1 MGNISLL
8 AWSKARG
15 VTYTMAQKWV
25 NQGVLQVERTKN
37 RVLIDEQHPAPEVAT
52 VRCEVCQRDLPQISN
67 SHLKLHGLTVAEYQ
81 TRFPDAPIITKQTR
95 EKISEVNTG
104 IVRSEENRKRISE
117 GRKGIRPENHP
128 RYVKGAYSPSE
139 ETRRKM
145 AEARLGALHD
155 EETKRKIGDAHRGVP
170 ETREAIEANRQAQL
184 EYWKDK
190 PGSNLGRVF
199 NDEERA
205 AMVEGRMAWEQ
216 TLTPEYRAERRARL
230 IAQCVGKKRTPEQRE
245 TYRRARLKYMEEN
258 PEVWQKFTETNL
270 EIEFKAWCD
279 ELEIECRPQCFISEG
294 DLSHPFD
301 FYLPEYGVLVECDGP
316 HHWEGP
322 WWSCPDPKAVLAI
335 QIAADQVWT
344 RRAEELGYTVVR
356 LRGRN
361 SIGDEGSGSIDEQML
376 KVLNAS

>member
-1 MGNISLL
+1 ML
-8 AWSKARG
+8 
-15 VTYTMAQKWV
+15 
-25 NQGVLQVERTKN
+25 
-37 RVLIDEQHPAPEVAT
+37 
-52 VRCEVCQRDLPQISN
+52 CQREFSQITN
-67 SHLKLHGLTVAEYQ
+67 THMKSHGITMPEYRA
-81 TRFPDAPIITKQTR
+81 RFPDAPTVTDETR
-95 EKISEVNTG
+95 SKIKGALTG
-104 IVRSEENRKRISE
+104 IVRSEETRKRVSE
-117 GRKGIRPENHP
+117 NRKGIRPQGHA
-128 RYVKGAYSPSE
+128 RYVKGAYSPTV
-139 ETRRKM
+139 ETRQKM
-145 AEARLGALHD
+145 AEARRGQTHT
-155 EETKRKIGDAHRGVP
+155 EETKLKIGAAHRGVK
-170 ETREAIEANRQAQL
+170 ETIEAVEANRQAQL

-199 NDEERA
+199 TEEERA
-205 AMVEGRMAWEQ
+205 AMVEGRLLWEQ

-245 TYRRARLKYMEEN
+245 TYRRARLKYMSEHPEE
-258 PEVWQKFTETNL
+258 WQRFTETNL
-270 EIEFKAWCD
+270 EVEFKAWCD
-279 ELEIECRPQCFISEG
+279 ELEIECRPQCFISDG

-301 FYLPEYGVLVECDGP
+301 FYLPQYGVLVECDGP

-376 KVLNAS
+376 KVLE